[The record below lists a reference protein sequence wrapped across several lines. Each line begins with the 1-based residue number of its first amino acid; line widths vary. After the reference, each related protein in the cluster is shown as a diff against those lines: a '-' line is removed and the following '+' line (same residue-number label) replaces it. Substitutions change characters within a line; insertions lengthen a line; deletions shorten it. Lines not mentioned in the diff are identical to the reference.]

1 MKPEDKKLLEYA
13 AKACGIEQTGYFEV
27 IGVQYVNGSEDSPY
41 TDFFNPLT
49 NNSDCAAMCA
59 KLEIDTYWLHTNWKV
74 TSVECGVKQVLEE
87 QLLKDY
93 NDREAA
99 WRYAATMVAAKIG
112 WINGD

>member
-27 IGVQYVNGSEDSPY
+27 IGVQYVNGS
-41 TDFFNPLT
+41 
-49 NNSDCAAMCA
+49 AAMCA